1 MLPEISE
8 KTRLSIPLG
17 LIFTTFLGGGG
28 WMTSMHLSSSATAS
42 TVKANAENIEAIQT
56 KLEILKD
63 TNSEAA
69 VKTLEQI
76 YKTQKETNERLRENN
91 ILFLTIERRLS
102 KIEGKLSL

>member
-1 MLPEISE
+1 
-8 KTRLSIPLG
+8 
-17 LIFTTFLGGGG
+17 
-28 WMTSMHLSSSATAS
+28 MTSMHLSSSATAS